1 VSLWLEIFTAGQR
14 RFFGQAPHLITRP
27 DELDAELLTMLHHL
41 GILLQ
46 ICAMT
51 FLPLVILYQLNFGF
65 RLIAMPVCT
74 VIGFAVFWIGTQL
87 REKA

>member
-1 VSLWLEIFTAGQR
+1 MPGEETSVVARYR
-14 RFFGQAPHLITRP
+14 RFRFTRQY
-27 DELDAELLTMLHHL
+27 ELDAELLTMLHHL

-46 ICAMT
+46 ISAMT

-87 REKA
+87 REKT

>member
-1 VSLWLEIFTAGQR
+1 MLAKNCALVHDTAR
-14 RFFGQAPHLITRP
+14 LNCSKRTRP
-27 DELDAELLTMLHHL
+27 YDFPAELVAMLHHL

-87 REKA
+87 REKT